1 MTLISG
7 LGGKERLREHA
18 LGCASLVNAVQPEYL
33 GFLTLMLEE
42 PAPILSS
49 IRSGALTL
57 LSPEDVVEEMQIFL
71 EHVDA
76 PGTVF
81 RSNHASNYVML
92 KGTLNRDIPGMLR
105 QLQEIKEQCAYR
117 PEQFRAL

>member
-1 MTLISG
+1 
-7 LGGKERLREHA
+7 
-18 LGCASLVNAVQPEYL
+18 
-33 GFLTLMLEE
+33 MLEE
-42 PAPILSS
+42 PAPILSD

-57 LSPEDVVEEMQIFL
+57 LTPEDVVEEMQIFL

-92 KGTLNRDIPGMLR
+92 KGTLNGDIPGMLKT
-105 QLQEIKEQCAYR
+105 LQEIQEQCAYR